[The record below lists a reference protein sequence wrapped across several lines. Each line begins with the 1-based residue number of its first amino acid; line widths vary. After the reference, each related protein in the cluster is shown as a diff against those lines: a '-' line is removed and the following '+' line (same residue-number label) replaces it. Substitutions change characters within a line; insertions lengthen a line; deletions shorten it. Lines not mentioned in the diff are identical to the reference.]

1 METGN
6 ERLFRVLGDVGSDLI
21 ATAERKTFAISPWRR
36 ILPVAACLVA
46 AIGLTV
52 WGAPY
57 FVRQTQPAASAPVA
71 EETVEEAAPM
81 ESVMDAEPQQ
91 VPEQPPTAEVQNEA
105 ARTNILPKGQLVFW
119 DTVYYVEAKYTLDE
133 AAELLGAG
141 LGTVETAD
149 QEALVGA
156 NVYTKQSAEVR
167 TDDQERPVPLEIFV
181 ELEPGEGYLYCL
193 TYYLEDG
200 PLLEWEAVQARCYAG
215 KVDELAKLF
224 VFGLERNTV
233 LTGGYADSHITAD
246 DLTAEQ
252 LLAFFQTTLEME
264 KYFGTRTDDLNN
276 YCWKAEDGYVIPV
289 EDIRRQLDKYLVG
302 YIWQP
307 ELLPGYDP
315 GVKAVKLEILAP
327 ETADVA
333 LQVIPEQCSLDEQS
347 KILYLT
353 VMQDTG
359 SGAGMQRMYY
369 IGFRADRVVYEQIDN
384 VLREE

>member
-1 METGN
+1 
-6 ERLFRVLGDVGSDLI
+6 
-21 ATAERKTFAISPWRR
+21 
-36 ILPVAACLVA
+36 
-46 AIGLTV
+46 
-52 WGAPY
+52 
-57 FVRQTQPAASAPVA
+57 
-71 EETVEEAAPM
+71 M

>member
-1 METGN
+1 M
-6 ERLFRVLGDVGSDLI
+6 
-21 ATAERKTFAISPWRR
+21 
-36 ILPVAACLVA
+36 
-46 AIGLTV
+46 
-52 WGAPY
+52 
-57 FVRQTQPAASAPVA
+57 
-71 EETVEEAAPM
+71 
-81 ESVMDAEPQQ
+81 
-91 VPEQPPTAEVQNEA
+91 
-105 ARTNILPKGQLVFW
+105 
-119 DTVYYVEAKYTLDE
+119 
-133 AAELLGAG
+133 
-141 LGTVETAD
+141 
-149 QEALVGA
+149 
-156 NVYTKQSAEVR
+156 
-167 TDDQERPVPLEIFV
+167 
-181 ELEPGEGYLYCL
+181 
-193 TYYLEDG
+193 
-200 PLLEWEAVQARCYAG
+200 
-215 KVDELAKLF
+215 
-224 VFGLERNTV
+224 
-233 LTGGYADSHITAD
+233 
-246 DLTAEQ
+246 
-252 LLAFFQTTLEME
+252 AFFQTTLEME

-369 IGFRADRVVYEQIDN
+369 IGFREDRVVYEQIDN